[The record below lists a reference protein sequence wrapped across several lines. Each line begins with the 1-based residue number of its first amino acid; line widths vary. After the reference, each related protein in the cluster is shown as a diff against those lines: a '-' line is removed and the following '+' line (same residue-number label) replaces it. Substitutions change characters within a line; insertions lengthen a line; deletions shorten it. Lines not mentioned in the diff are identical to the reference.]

1 MDINITKLSDK
12 EIAQICIKYNI
23 IQPNELQNHTRDQV
37 VGEIQKWCQY
47 KKQTYRQRR
56 NSSPNLST
64 PNISSHN
71 LADPNTK
78 TINQGSTGLKRSIS
92 QPLNINKTNNPAT
105 TPPQATVYNRDRR
118 MSEPFTNQE
127 KVVAR
132 EDHQAKK
139 VYHSGQQEVN
149 QVVQQRQQQMN
160 QQQQQQMNQQ
170 QQQQMNQQAK
180 LDPNMDKYD
189 QIGMYPKV
197 GRLIAVGDL
206 HGDLRVT
213 LIALRLAK
221 VIPQH
226 IFPYNVGEISW
237 CGGSTWVIQLGDQI
251 DRCRPDNWKK
261 NCIEDLNDVTEDEG
275 NNMMIIQIFQK
286 LDVMAKKEGGRVL
299 GMLGN
304 HELMNV
310 DRDFRY
316 VSPQE
321 FLEFVPQ
328 NERDRKYTD
337 DGYPY
342 GYYHRLKVF
351 ERGGNI
357 AKHYAIQKKSITII
371 GKNLF
376 VHGGV
381 SHRLMSK
388 YSIHELNQIVQK
400 WLLKQGDERQDKIF
414 DEVFRD
420 DDDMSPFWCRLYSE
434 DDGHG
439 ENTEKGYN
447 ELLQIINSR
456 NKLMEPL
463 ERIVV
468 AHTPQFMDDK
478 YMNSLYGERLWRI
491 DVGMSRAFGKHDNCG
506 DNKYRQI
513 QVLEILNDQVC
524 NKLMAPYQGRLPTE
538 GMGQNASLG
547 GGFLS

>member
-12 EIAQICIKYNI
+12 EIADICIKYNI
-23 IQPNELQNHTRDQV
+23 IQSNELQNHTRNQV
-37 VGEIQKWCQY
+37 IGEIQKWVQY
-47 KKQTYRQRR
+47 KKENYKQRR
-56 NSSPNLST
+56 HSSPNISMNQQVK
-64 PNISSHN
+64 NI
-71 LADPNTK
+71 NT
-78 TINQGSTGLKRSIS
+78 NNDNNNGLKRSTS
-92 QPLNINKTNNPAT
+92 QQFNIQKTNNPAT
-105 TPPQATVYNRDRR
+105 SAPQPSMNRDRR
-118 MSEPFTNQE
+118 MSEPFTDKE
-127 KVVAR
+127 KVIAR
-132 EDHQAKK
+132 EDHQAKN
-139 VYHSGQQEVN
+139 VYNSGQNEIKQL
-149 QVVQQRQQQMN
+149 Q
-160 QQQQQQMNQQ
+160 
-170 QQQQMNQQAK
+170 K
-180 LDPNMDKYD
+180 DPNMDKYD

-197 GRLIAVGDL
+197 RRLIAIGDL
-206 HGDLRVT
+206 HGDLAIT
-213 LIALRLAK
+213 LTSLRLAK
-221 VIPQH
+221 VIPDN
-226 IFPYNVGEISW
+226 IFPYNVNQISW
-237 CGGSTWVIQLGDQI
+237 CGGDTWVIQLGDQI
-251 DRCRPDNWKK
+251 DRCRPDNWSK

-286 LDVMAKKEGGRVL
+286 LDVMAKEKGGRVL

-321 FLEFVPQ
+321 FLEFVPP
-328 NERDRKYTD
+328 NERNKKYTD

-357 AKHYAIQKKSITII
+357 AKHYAIQKKSITLI

-381 SHRLMSK
+381 SHKLMSK

-400 WLLKQGDERQDKIF
+400 WLLKQGDARQDKIF

-434 DDGHG
+434 DDGYG
-439 ENTEKGYN
+439 ENTERGYN
-447 ELLQIINSR
+447 ELLRIINSR
-456 NKLMEPL
+456 NRLMEPL

-468 AHTPQFMDDK
+468 AHTPQFMENK
-478 YMNSLYGERLWRI
+478 FMNSLYGDRLWRI
-491 DVGMSRAFGKHDNCG
+491 DVGMSRAFGSHDNCG
-506 DNKYRQI
+506 ENKYRQI

-524 NKLMAPYQGRLPTE
+524 NKLIAPYVGRWKE
-538 GMGQNASLG
+538 VDGMGENANMDP
-547 GGFLS
+547 GFLR

>member
-1 MDINITKLSDK
+1 MNINITKLSDK
-12 EIAQICIKYNI
+12 EISDICIKYNI
-23 IQPNELQNHTRDQV
+23 IQSNELNKYTRNQV
-37 VGEIQKWCQY
+37 IGEIDKWVQY

-56 NSSPNLST
+56 HSSPN
-64 PNISSHN
+64 ISMNNSVKSSNSNEGVH
-71 LADPNTK
+71 
-78 TINQGSTGLKRSIS
+78 GLKRSMS
-92 QPLNINKTNNPAT
+92 QPLNIQKTNNPAT
-105 TPPQATVYNRDRR
+105 TPPKPTINRDRR
-118 MSEPFTNQE
+118 MSEPFTEGE
-127 KVVAR
+127 KVIAR
-132 EDHQAKK
+132 EDHQNK
-139 VYHSGQQEVN
+139 VAYNSGQNELK
-149 QVVQQRQQQMN
+149 
-160 QQQQQQMNQQ
+160 
-170 QQQQMNQQAK
+170 QAQN
-180 LDPNMDKYD
+180 DPNMDKYD

-197 GRLIAVGDL
+197 RRLIAIGDL
-206 HGDLRVT
+206 HGDLKVT
-213 LIALRLAK
+213 LTCLRLAK
-221 VIPQH
+221 VIPQN
-226 IFPYNVGEISW
+226 IYPFNVKDISW
-237 CGGSTWVIQLGDQI
+237 CGGDTWVIQLGDQI

-286 LDVMAKKEGGRVL
+286 LDVMAKAHGGRVL

-321 FLEFVPQ
+321 FLEFVPP
-328 NERDRKYTD
+328 NERNRKYTD

-376 VHGGV
+376 VHGGL
-381 SHRLMSK
+381 SHALVSK

-400 WLLKQGDERQDKIF
+400 WLLKQGDARQDKIF

-434 DDGHG
+434 DDGYG

-447 ELLQIINSR
+447 ELLRIINAR
-456 NKLMEPL
+456 NRLMEPL
-463 ERIVV
+463 ERIIV
-468 AHTPQFMDDK
+468 AHTPQFMENK
-478 YMNSLYGERLWRI
+478 YMNSLYGDRLWRI
-491 DVGMSRAFGKHDNCG
+491 DVGMSRAFGPHDNCG
-506 DNKYRQI
+506 ENKYRQI
-513 QVLEILNDQVC
+513 QVLEILDDKVC
-524 NKLMAPYQGRLPTE
+524 NKLIAPYVGRWKEVE
-538 GMGQNASLG
+538 GIGENADMSA
-547 GGFLS
+547 GFLG